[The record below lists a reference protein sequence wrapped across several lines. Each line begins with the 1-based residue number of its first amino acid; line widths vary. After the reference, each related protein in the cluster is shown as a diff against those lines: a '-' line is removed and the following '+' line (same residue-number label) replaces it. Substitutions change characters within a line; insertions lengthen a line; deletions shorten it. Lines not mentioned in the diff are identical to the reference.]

1 MSEETKPY
9 DVTIVWT
16 GGKSGEAIVEGMP
29 KIRTGK
35 PPDQERIYHT
45 PEHLLV
51 AAAGTCLMNSFVE
64 FTKKMRIQSEAFQ
77 VEVTGILEKVGSSFE
92 ITKLNMVTKVEIPSE
107 DLRQRFERALE
118 LGAKYCYVA
127 NSLKATTTY
136 DHHIIV
142 RGDQAE

>member
-1 MSEETKPY
+1 MNEEMKPY

-16 GGKSGEAIVEGMP
+16 GGKSGEARVEGMP

-35 PPDQERIYHT
+35 PPDKEHAYHT

-51 AAAGTCLMNSFVE
+51 AAAGTCLMNSFIE
-64 FTKKMRIQSEAFQ
+64 FTKKMHIQFESFEVEA
-77 VEVTGILEKVGSSFE
+77 TGLLEKVGRSFE
-92 ITKLNMVTKVEIPSE
+92 ITRLNMVTRVGIPSA
-107 DLRQRFERALE
+107 DLRDRFERALE

-127 NSLKATTTY
+127 NSLKAKTTY

-142 RGDQAE
+142 KEEQAE